1 MKLLQITLVVAYLFM
16 APFYFISWLKLF
28 NKDTSITS
36 NERLVSMVI
45 LVMSTILWPLIV
57 PIAYLELLNK
67 KNNEIDQSMDVNS

>member
-1 MKLLQITLVVAYLFM
+1 MKLLQITLVVTYLFM
-16 APFYFISWLKLF
+16 APLYFTSWLKLF
-28 NKDTSITS
+28 NNDTTITS